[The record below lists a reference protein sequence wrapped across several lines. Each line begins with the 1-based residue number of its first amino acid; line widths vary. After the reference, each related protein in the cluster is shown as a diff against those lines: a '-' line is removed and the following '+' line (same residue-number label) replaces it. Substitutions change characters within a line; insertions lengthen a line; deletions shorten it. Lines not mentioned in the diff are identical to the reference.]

1 MDFAG
6 TGSLRTIVIDP
17 GHGGDD
23 AGVKGAKGTVEKD
36 YVLQLAR
43 RLKGTIEG
51 RLGLRVLLTRDA
63 DENVPVDRR
72 IALANNNKA
81 DLFISLHANGSVR
94 SALQGA
100 QVISL
105 RAQDYQKVPGAP
117 TGPPELPVPVL
128 GGGTRNIDVVPWDL
142 AQMPFANQSAT
153 VSAILVK
160 ALTDKGVPMAP
171 KPSAQMPMRV
181 LVGTNMP
188 AVLVEVGF
196 LTSAADEPALARPDR
211 SGAIVE
217 ALMTMIS
224 AVRSGVPAKLP

>member
-1 MDFAG
+1 VDFAG
-6 TGSLRTIVIDP
+6 TGSLRTVVIDP

-81 DLFISLHANGSVR
+81 DLFVSLHANASVR
-94 SALQGA
+94 ASLQGA

-117 TGPPELPVPVL
+117 TGH
-128 GGGTRNIDVVPWDL
+128 T
-142 AQMPFANQSAT
+142 
-153 VSAILVK
+153 
-160 ALTDKGVPMAP
+160 ALTVTPC
-171 KPSAQMPMRV
+171 SASSTATDSTRPMRPN
-181 LVGTNMP
+181 L
-188 AVLVEVGF
+188 
-196 LTSAADEPALARPDR
+196 
-211 SGAIVE
+211 E
-217 ALMTMIS
+217 A
-224 AVRSGVPAKLP
+224 G

>member
-1 MDFAG
+1 
-6 TGSLRTIVIDP
+6 VIDP

-72 IALANNNKA
+72 IAFANNNKA

-94 SALQGA
+94 AGLQGA

-105 RAQDYQKVPGAP
+105 RAQDYLKVPGAP
-117 TGPPELPVPVL
+117 TGPIELPVPVV
-128 GGGTRNIDVVPWDL
+128 GGGTRSIDVVPWDL
-142 AQMPFANQSAT
+142 AQMPFAAKSAT
-153 VSAILVK
+153 LSAILVRT
-160 ALTDKGVPMAP
+160 LTEKGVPMAP
-171 KPSAQMPMRV
+171 RASAAMPMRV

-188 AVLVEVGF
+188 AVLLEVGF
-196 LTSAADEPALARPDR
+196 LTNASDEPALLAPDR

-217 ALMTMIS
+217 ALMAMIGQ
-224 AVRSGVPAKLP
+224 VRSGVPAKLP